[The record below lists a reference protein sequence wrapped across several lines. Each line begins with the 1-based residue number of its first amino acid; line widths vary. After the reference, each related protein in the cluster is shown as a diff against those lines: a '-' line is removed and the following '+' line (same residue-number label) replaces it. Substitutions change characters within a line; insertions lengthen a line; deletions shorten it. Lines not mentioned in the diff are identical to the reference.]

1 MWPQCE
7 EVLASEET
15 VYLEERTR
23 IIARVD
29 DLKRRVSELE
39 RQLQETRQEVSYTC
53 SSAPCR
59 ALPQIQAVWAVGV
72 HRTFQDGLYFSA
84 GGDGAGPAAGR
95 EASRAAA
102 GGG

>member
-7 EVLASEET
+7 EVLACEET

-39 RQLQETRQEVSYTC
+39 RQLQETRQEVSYTMLV
-53 SSAPCR
+53 R
-59 ALPQIQAVWAVGV
+59 ALHQIQAVWAVAV
-72 HRTFQDGLYFSA
+72 HRTFQDGLNFSA